1 MGLENDDGDLTEMLN
16 EVRVLFPGSQ
26 LLTAFLI
33 SVPFM
38 SGFSQIIQSEKWLF
52 MATFICSLASLILFA
67 APAVQHRMLRPLRN
81 RADFKDMATRQILIG
96 VVMLALA
103 LVLAAS
109 LVVSEVFGHAL
120 GISVATGVACLI
132 VVVWYWLPY
141 RQRNKLCEREER

>member
-1 MGLENDDGDLTEMLN
+1 MTKDDGDLTEMLN
-16 EVRVLFPGSQ
+16 ELRVLLPGSQ

-38 SGFSQIIQSEKWLF
+38 PGFRQVIQAEKWIF

-81 RADFKDMATRQILIG
+81 RVAFKNMATRQILVG
-96 VVMLALA
+96 VIFLASA

-109 LVVSEVFGHAL
+109 LVVSEVFGHGL
-120 GISVATGVACLI
+120 GTGVAAGIGLLI
-132 VVVWYWLPY
+132 VSLWYWLPS
-141 RQRNKLCEREER
+141 RQREKLCSGPVN

>member
-1 MGLENDDGDLTEMLN
+1 
-16 EVRVLFPGSQ
+16 
-26 LLTAFLI
+26 
-33 SVPFM
+33 M

-81 RADFKDMATRQILIG
+81 RADFKDMATRQILVG